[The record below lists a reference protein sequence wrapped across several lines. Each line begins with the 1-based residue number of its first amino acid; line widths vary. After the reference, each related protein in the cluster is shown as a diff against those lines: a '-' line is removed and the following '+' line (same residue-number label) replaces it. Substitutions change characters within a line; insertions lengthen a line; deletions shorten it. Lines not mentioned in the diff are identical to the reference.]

1 MRSINPLRL
10 AALIA
15 AAVFVL
21 AVAVVAGCGV
31 YQDHIL
37 RDCGAGCARPAAGA
51 KDR

>member
-15 AAVFVL
+15 AAALLL
-21 AVAVVAGCGV
+21 AVAVVAGYGV

-37 RDCGAGCARPAAGA
+37 RDCGEDCGPPPAP
-51 KDR
+51 